1 MVGLLMLK
9 HIRNISYKSI
19 VEQWSDNLCY
29 K

>member
-1 MVGLLMLK
+1 MLK